1 MTQAVAKERRQ
12 GERRHTVER
21 RTPQARRSALN
32 RRARERRSL
41 KLRIARQDRRRAL
54 NRRIADRRR
63 LLDRRTPE
71 NRRNY
76 RRLQTTPSPYTLQEI
91 AAIKYGFAKP
101 NTRNACPSCRGA
113 FTLGRGRNRGDAT
126 LRRVQCLR
134 CGKSVVVADSRKI
147 RILVIAKK
155 AIVRDSIRET
165 LNQVGH
171 EVVDA
176 ADASVGLWSY
186 QQNPADVVFIDVLV
200 AGRLNAGE
208 FIRQIRKYSPD
219 AHVVAVSGRS
229 SYGGR
234 DPLTLAR
241 ELGALQTIRAPF
253 TQAQLLEV
261 LRPAL
266 PK

>member
-1 MTQAVAKERRQ
+1 MTQAVDKERRK

-21 RTPQARRSALN
+21 RTPQERRAALN

-41 KLRIARQDRRRAL
+41 RLKIARQDRRRAL

-63 LLDRRTPE
+63 LTDRRTTE
-71 NRRNY
+71 TRRLNRRL
-76 RRLQTTPSPYTLQEI
+76 RTTPSPYTVQQIAEI
-91 AAIKYGFAKP
+91 KDAFVKP
-101 NTRNACPSCRGA
+101 NSRNACPACGGA
-113 FTLGRGRNRGDAT
+113 FTLGRGRNRGNAM

-147 RILVIAKK
+147 RILVIAEK
-155 AIVRDSIRET
+155 AVVRDSIRQT
-165 LNQVGH
+165 LNEIGH

-176 ADASVGLWSY
+176 ADASVGLWAY
-186 QQNPADVVFIDVLV
+186 QQSPADVVFIDVLV
-200 AGRLNAGE
+200 AGHMNASE

-234 DPLTLAR
+234 NPLLLAR
-241 ELGALQTIRAPF
+241 ELGAVQTIRAPF
-253 TQAQLLEV
+253 SQSQLLEV